1 MENSVRTYKNKLKD
15 IQDNYNRMKA
25 QYNQM
30 KESGSYTEIELEK
43 YFYELTKQRNLL
55 EYGTDIIANTEKMSL
70 NKNVLNQKYYIVI
83 PYFSEENSDEKYDK
97 E

>member
-70 NKNVLNQKYYIVI
+70 NKNVLNFV
-83 PYFSEENSDEKYDK
+83 FFN
-97 E
+97 